1 MADGHCSCDGHA
13 DHTGRRV
20 VLTGGPGA
28 GKTAVLEVLR
38 RQLCQHVV
46 VLPESAS
53 IVFGGGFPR
62 KKSPA
67 GRRAAQL
74 AIFHVQEQLEAVA
87 VAEAAP
93 ALVLCDRGVV
103 DGLAYWPAPEEDYWN
118 AIGYARAD
126 AFARY
131 DVVIHLR
138 VPSADGGYDHRNP
151 IRTETP
157 EEALAIDTKILAA
170 WDGHPARTIIES
182 TADFRTKLA
191 RALDVIDQLVP
202 PCCRGKSS

>member
-1 MADGHCSCDGHA
+1 MADGHCGCNGRA
-13 DHTGRRV
+13 LHTGRRV

-38 RQLCQHVV
+38 RQLCEHVV

-62 KKSPA
+62 RKSPA

-87 VAEAAP
+87 VAEGDP
-93 ALVLCDRGVV
+93 ALVLCDRGIV
-103 DGLAYWPAPEEDYWN
+103 DGLAYWPASEADYWSS
-118 AIGYARAD
+118 IGHDRAS

-138 VPSADGGYDHRNP
+138 VPTADGGYDHRNP
-151 IRTETP
+151 IRTETA
-157 EEALAIDTKILAA
+157 EEALAIDTAILAA
-170 WDGHPARTIIES
+170 WDGHPARTVIDS

-191 RALDVIDQLVP
+191 HALDVIDQLVP
-202 PCCRGKSS
+202 PCCRARVG